1 VHEVNVRIPE
11 PLRSY
16 TGREKLVTADGT
28 TLAELLDDLDRQ
40 FPGIRFRMVDEQ
52 HKIRKHMKVF
62 VNEDAVRDLA
72 TGLKPSDE
80 ITIMQALSGG

>member
-1 VHEVNVRIPE
+1 VKVRIPT

-16 TGREKLVTADGT
+16 TDQQSVVEAQGVTV
-28 TLAELLDDLDRQ
+28 AELLDDLDGH

-52 HKIRKHMKVF
+52 GRLRKHMKVWIDQ
-62 VNEDAVRDLA
+62 DAVRDLA
-72 TGLKPSDE
+72 TAIPAGAE